1 MGSTLA
7 ISLAPFLIL
16 FFIPIEANDAE
27 SQPLLRIFLAFAS
40 GSLLG
45 DAFLHLIPHAV
56 PGHSHS
62 HSHTEVDHHHG
73 HTHIHEEKEE
83 VHDHFGHTIV
93 GLWVLAGIISFLIVE
108 KVIRHIKGA
117 EGHSHG
123 HSHGQSH
130 GPVTQGKIVEKRKVE
145 QISRKSSEEES
156 QKKSSEEEDYEVVQE
171 RKHAAGDPD
180 VTESMHV
187 TEEKTVVREF
197 KEKPERV
204 EREEREKKRDKEVM
218 VAPSSTDI
226 KVGGYLNFAADFA
239 HNFTDGLAIGASFL
253 VGQNIGWITTFT
265 ILFHE
270 IPHEIGDFAL
280 LVQSGCSKKKAML
293 LQLVTAIGA
302 FMGCLVSLIFGVS
315 DTEDKTSPILA
326 FTAGG
331 FIYIATVSVIPELL
345 MESKISQSLMEIAA
359 LLFGIAMMVVI
370 AVYE

>member
-1 MGSTLA
+1 M
-7 ISLAPFLIL
+7 
-16 FFIPIEANDAE
+16 
-27 SQPLLRIFLAFAS
+27 Q
-40 GSLLG
+40 
-45 DAFLHLIPHAV
+45 
-56 PGHSHS
+56 
-62 HSHTEVDHHHG
+62 
-73 HTHIHEEKEE
+73 
-83 VHDHFGHTIV
+83 
-93 GLWVLAGIISFLIVE
+93 
-108 KVIRHIKGA
+108 VIRHIKGA

-130 GPVTQGKIVEKRKVE
+130 GPVTRGKIVEKRKVE

-156 QKKSSEEEDYEVVQE
+156 QKKSSEEEDYGKSTTLFVKKSFSILKYFFSEVVQE

-204 EREEREKKRDKEVM
+204 EREEREKERDKEVM

-270 IPHEIGDFAL
+270 IPYG
-280 LVQSGCSKKKAML
+280 
-293 LQLVTAIGA
+293 
-302 FMGCLVSLIFGVS
+302 
-315 DTEDKTSPILA
+315 
-326 FTAGG
+326 
-331 FIYIATVSVIPELL
+331 
-345 MESKISQSLMEIAA
+345 
-359 LLFGIAMMVVI
+359 
-370 AVYE
+370 